1 MMKAFAARRLATMAS
16 MFRFSVEKKYKYK
29 FVYGSHMIP
38 HPDKAYKGG

>member
-1 MMKAFAARRLATMAS
+1 MISFASRRLATMAS
-16 MFRFSVEKKYKYK
+16 LFRYSVEKKFNYK